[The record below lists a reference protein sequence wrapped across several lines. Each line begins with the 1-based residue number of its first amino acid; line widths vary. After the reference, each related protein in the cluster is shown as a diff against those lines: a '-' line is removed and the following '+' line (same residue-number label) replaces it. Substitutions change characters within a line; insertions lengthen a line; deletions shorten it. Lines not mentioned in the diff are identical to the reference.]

1 MLTFLSHFVFS
12 RSQRNSILSLLFVIL
27 ALLAVYFF
35 LDTSEEDPV
44 SFSNPE
50 IDLILKQL
58 DSLRCAEAEKHKP
71 KQYPFNP
78 NFITDYKAYTLGL
91 TVEEFDRLQQYRE
104 KGEWINSVADFKK
117 VTRVSDSV
125 LNRISP
131 LFTFPDWV
139 TKPGTYRPAFR
150 KTISELPQEKKADLN
165 AATAEQLQEV
175 KGLGVTLSQRI
186 VRYRERIG
194 GFSNELQLYEVYG
207 LSDSVVQRTL
217 RLFTVKLPK
226 DIKKMNLNTISASD
240 IATIP
245 GVSFELAKKIWE
257 YRILHEK
264 IEHIS
269 ELEKIE
275 GMTPQKLQLFQL
287 YLSFE

>member
-1 MLTFLSHFVFS
+1 MSTFLSHFVFS

-104 KGEWINSVADFKK
+104 KGEWINSVADFKR

-131 LFTFPDWV
+131 LFTF
-139 TKPGTYRPAFR
+139 
-150 KTISELPQEKKADLN
+150 S
-165 AATAEQLQEV
+165 
-175 KGLGVTLSQRI
+175 GLGYQTRD
-186 VRYRERIG
+186 
-194 GFSNELQLYEVYG
+194 LQ
-207 LSDSVVQRTL
+207 TC
-217 RLFTVKLPK
+217 F
-226 DIKKMNLNTISASD
+226 
-240 IATIP
+240 
-245 GVSFELAKKIWE
+245 
-257 YRILHEK
+257 
-264 IEHIS
+264 
-269 ELEKIE
+269 
-275 GMTPQKLQLFQL
+275 QKNYF
-287 YLSFE
+287 